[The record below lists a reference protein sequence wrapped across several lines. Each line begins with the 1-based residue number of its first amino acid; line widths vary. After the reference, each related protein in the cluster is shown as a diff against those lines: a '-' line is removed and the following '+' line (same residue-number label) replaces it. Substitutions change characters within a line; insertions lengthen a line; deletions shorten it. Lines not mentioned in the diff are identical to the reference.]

1 MTNVGTGLA
10 SLSPANTRWITDK
23 NSITVL
29 GYLMEKFC
37 KKCNC
42 VTDRLKS
49 GDCRVCNK
57 NRSSNRYASRAGTQ
71 EEKEARKK
79 YYAENSERTK
89 ARVMAWKVEN
99 PEKKAAANK
108 KWAKEN
114 PQKDRDSKRRYNDK
128 NRVDILKKKSARA
141 KANPE
146 LGRLYA
152 HRRRSLKL
160 NAGGK
165 HTAKDIKQLFDL
177 QRGKCACCNVSI
189 KDKYHIDHVIPLA
202 AGGSNDRL
210 NLQLLCPTCNLS
222 KSAKNPVDFMQ
233 QRGFLL

>member
-10 SLSPANTRWITDK
+10 SLSTANTRWITDK

-152 HRRRSLKL
+152 HRRRALKSSS
-160 NAGGK
+160 GGVLSFG
-165 HTAKDIKQLFDL
+165 ISNRLFAL
-177 QRGKCACCNVSI
+177 QRGKCACCSLPLG
-189 KDKYHIDHVIPLA
+189 DDFHLDHIMPLA
-202 AGGSNDRL
+202 RGGSNTDD
-210 NLQLLCPTCNLS
+210 NIQLLRSTCNRQ
-222 KSAKNPVDFMQ
+222 KHAKHPIDFMQ
-233 QRGFLL
+233 RKGFLL